1 MERQMSTPRHILVV
15 EDDDRG
21 RNAVRNTL
29 KTRGYMVSS
38 VPDAASMRALIDA
51 ETGVDAVVLDASHLG
66 ESGASLALYAK
77 AHRLPVVM
85 MSGTTS
91 AMVFAEQHG
100 LQLLRRPFRPKQ
112 LDAALSKVMGSGL
125 YGRGA
130 A

>member
-1 MERQMSTPRHILVV
+1 MSTPRHILVV

-38 VPDAASMRALIDA
+38 VPDAASMRALIDT
-51 ETGVDAVVLDASHLG
+51 ETGIDAVVLDASHLG
-66 ESGASLALYAK
+66 ESGTSLALYAK

-85 MSGTTS
+85 MSGTKS

>member
-38 VPDAASMRALIDA
+38 VPDAASMRALIDT
-51 ETGVDAVVLDASHLG
+51 ETGIDAVVLDASHLG
-66 ESGASLALYAK
+66 ESGTSLAPYAK

-85 MSGTTS
+85 MSGTKS

>member
-1 MERQMSTPRHILVV
+1 MERQTSTPRHILVV

-38 VPDAASMRALIDA
+38 VPDAASMRALIDT
-51 ETGVDAVVLDASHLG
+51 ETGIDAVVLDASHLG
-66 ESGASLALYAK
+66 ESGTSLAVYAK

-85 MSGTTS
+85 MSGTKS

>member
-38 VPDAASMRALIDA
+38 VPDAASMRALIDT
-51 ETGVDAVVLDASHLG
+51 ETGIDAVVLDASHLG
-66 ESGASLALYAK
+66 ESGTSLALYAK

-85 MSGTTS
+85 MSGTKS

>member
-1 MERQMSTPRHILVV
+1 MERQTSTPRHILVV

-38 VPDAASMRALIDA
+38 VPDAASMRALIDT
-51 ETGVDAVVLDASHLG
+51 ETGIDAVVLDASHLG
-66 ESGASLALYAK
+66 ESGTSLALYAK

-85 MSGTTS
+85 MSGTKS